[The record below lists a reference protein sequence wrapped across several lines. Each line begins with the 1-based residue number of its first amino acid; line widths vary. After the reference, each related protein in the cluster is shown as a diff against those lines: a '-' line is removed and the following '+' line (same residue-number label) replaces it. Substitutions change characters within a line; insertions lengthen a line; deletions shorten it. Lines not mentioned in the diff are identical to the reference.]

1 MELITK
7 KNEKL
12 NQLGRI
18 KFLDHKTNSFIKIYK
33 MSILKDDSNQILKR
47 VSIINSFVDYNL
59 NIPPTVVTIEKDEI
73 IVKQNYLK
81 KAGKLNDIPE
91 CKREKLLLDI
101 DATIDTLHSIG
112 FVHGDINRKNII
124 YAENKLWLIDIEPSL
139 KQIKN
144 GLKKWMVTRPYAAPE
159 DLKNKN
165 ITEATDIYA
174 FGCFKKWFIADILLI
189 KEV

>member
-1 MELITK
+1 MKLITK

-18 KFLDHKTNSFIKIYK
+18 KFLDYKTNSFIKIYK
-33 MSILKDDSNQILKR
+33 TSILKDDSNQILKR

-59 NIPPTVVTIEKDEI
+59 NIPPTVVTVEKDEI

-81 KAGKLNDIPE
+81 KTGKLNDIPAS
-91 CKREKLLLDI
+91 KREKLLTDI
-101 DATIDTLHSIG
+101 EATIDTLHSIG

-144 GLKKWMVTRPYAAPE
+144 GFKKWMVTRPYAAPE

-174 FGCFKKWFIADILLI
+174 FGCFKKWFVD
-189 KEV
+189 